1 MKKQIPFK
9 IRLIITLIVSFIFLL
24 ISLFFNKISAIGAFM
39 GSFSYQIIDYYYIE
53 YKNKQYA
60 KRNQGTE
67 TYQEEI

>member
-1 MKKQIPFK
+1 MRTQIPFK
-9 IRLIITLIVSFIFLL
+9 IRIIISLVISFIFFL
-24 ISLFFNKISAIGAFM
+24 ISLFFYEISTIGALI

-67 TYQEEI
+67 INQEEI